1 MGSRKL
7 AAIAAAV
14 TFFALVPST
23 YAHEESALHAL
34 TVLDRITPELS
45 GVDIRIVHMDS
56 PALVLTNDSQK
67 TVTVLGEEGEPFLQ
81 IGPSGVYA
89 NVESPT
95 TYRSSVPSRDVAP
108 TDIDPKATPV
118 WSRFSEE
125 ATWTWFD
132 PRLRFEGGRES
143 WKVPLSVGGNAAT
156 IEGGYESLQGHG
168 HFLTSIDS
176 PDVEGLDLR
185 LTQGSIPAMY
195 VRNDTGKIL
204 EVNGDAGEPFLQ
216 VGPDGVRANLR
227 SPTYYTSG
235 STAILKVPATADAAA
250 RPEWSEVSN
259 VPVWAWLERKAAVP
273 TELYQRAE
281 LGEERR
287 TILEWTNEYV
297 LGGEPLS
304 VAGNVEWIPPGGGV
318 TSPAPDDDAP
328 PWFLIAGVAIAG
340 AAAAATLLR
349 RRPASPA

>member
-1 MGSRKL
+1 MGSGKL
-7 AAIAAAV
+7 AAAAAALV
-14 TFFALVPST
+14 VLALVPASH
-23 YAHEESALHAL
+23 AHEESALYAL
-34 TVLDRITPELS
+34 TVLNRVTPAVV
-45 GVDIRIVHMDS
+45 GVDIRIVHLDS
-56 PALVLTNDSQK
+56 PALVITNDSAE
-67 TVTVLGEEGEPFLQ
+67 VLTVLGEENEPFLR
-81 IGPSGVYA
+81 ISSRGVYA

-95 TYRSSVPSRDVAP
+95 TYRSSVPRRTIAPADV
-108 TDIDPKATPV
+108 DPRAKPE

-125 ATWTWFD
+125 PTWTWFD
-132 PRLRFEGGRES
+132 PRLRFEDGKES
-143 WKVPLSVGGNAAT
+143 WKVLLKFEDRDVM

-168 HFLTSIDS
+168 HFITSIET
-176 PDVEGLDLR
+176 PDIEGLDLR
-185 LTQGSIPAMY
+185 LTQGAIPAMF
-195 VRNDTGKIL
+195 VRNDTGETL

-216 VGPDGVRANLR
+216 VRSDGVRANLR

-235 STAILKVPATADAAA
+235 STAILKVPTTADAAA
-250 RPEWSEVSN
+250 PPKWSEVSN

-273 TELYQRAE
+273 TELYQRAA
-281 LGEERR
+281 LGDERR

-304 VAGNVEWIPPGGGV
+304 IAGNVEWIPPGGGV
-318 TSPAPDDDAP
+318 SSPAPDDDAP

>member
-1 MGSRKL
+1 MRFRNL
-7 AAIAAAV
+7 AAVAAAV
-14 TFFALVPST
+14 MAVALAPTSF
-23 YAHEESALHAL
+23 AHEESALQAL
-34 TVLDRITPELS
+34 TVLDRVTPALD

-67 TVTVLGEEGEPFLQ
+67 TLTVFGEEGEPFLQ
-81 IGPSGVYA
+81 IGPAGVYA

-95 TYRSSVPSRDVAP
+95 TYRSSVPSRNVAP
-108 TDIDPKATPV
+108 ANIDPKATPV

-125 ATWTWFD
+125 TTWTWFD
-132 PRLRFEGGRES
+132 PRLKFNGGRES
-143 WKVPLSVGGNAAT
+143 WEVPLSVGGNEAT
-156 IEGGYESLQGHG
+156 IEGGYEPLQGHG

-176 PDVEGLDLR
+176 PEVDGLDLR
-185 LTQGSIPAMY
+185 LTQGAIPAMY
-195 VRNDTGKIL
+195 VRNDTGEML
-204 EVNGDAGEPFLQ
+204 EVNGDAGEPFLR
-216 VGPDGVRANLR
+216 VGPDGVSANLR

-235 STAILKVPATADAAA
+235 STAILKVPSTADAAA
-250 RPEWSEVSN
+250 PPEWGEVSN

-281 LGEERR
+281 LGENRR
-287 TILEWTNEYV
+287 TILEWTNEYM

-304 VAGNVEWIPPGGGV
+304 VAGSVEWIPPGGGV
-318 TSPAPDDDAP
+318 TSPAPEDDAP
-328 PWFLIAGVAIAG
+328 PWFLVAGVAIAG